1 MKQGQ
6 DGSVDEAC
14 AMGTDKSLLVGGSE
28 DVEEMGSQHNSVKE
42 TEPLVSHSEK
52 SSGSVEEVKE
62 PASECREDGD
72 RGVSRERESD
82 RGQPVVKTDHLREA
96 RRSKTPTLRPPLT
109 APVKQQ
115 RSLASLFAQQLKKEN
130 KKKTVQSQQV
140 TADTSTDTT
149 EPLTQSET
157 VLSTVSS
164 SLPSAPKLSSLTD
177 FVLGDEAGD
186 ATESGESRVLTPL
199 ENFQQRLLQQMN
211 CSQPPKTRG
220 NGGVKEMVL
229 LGEVVG
235 EEGNGEAATCKPLIS
250 EDVILKLKDKPGEK
264 THYTY

>member
-6 DGSVDEAC
+6 DDSMDEAC
-14 AMGTDKSLLVGGSE
+14 AVGTDKRVLVGGSE

-42 TEPLVSHSEK
+42 TEPLVSHSEQ

-72 RGVSRERESD
+72 RCVSRE
-82 RGQPVVKTDHLREA
+82 RGQPVVKTDHPREA
-96 RRSKTPTLRPPLT
+96 RRSKTPTLRPPPT

-130 KKKTVQSQQV
+130 KKKAAQSQQV
-140 TADTSTDTT
+140 TTDTSTDTT

-199 ENFQQRLLQQMN
+199 ENFQQRLMQQMI
-211 CSQPPKTRG
+211 CSQPHKTRG
-220 NGGVKEMVL
+220 KGGVKEMVL

-250 EDVILKLKDKPGEK
+250 EDVISKLKDKPGEK
-264 THYTY
+264 TH